1 MNQRRE
7 HASKEETFSKWAKW
21 LRLSALTTSQPRT
34 FFSIFFLLHHQTIQT
49 GPEIFYIA
57 MKQSRYEMTKDS
69 SHFNLN
75 LAFALKFVSY
85 PKCSCVVQAGDHPDN
100 SSTSTVWSPA
110 PGWVWCSPDCT
121 SFVEMDSRWFGW
133 RSCSK
138 MSATFSGTRLGTS
151 QSSTSSLRS
160 PSTRCSESSPP
171 LQSEWREWYHAILI

>member
-1 MNQRRE
+1 MTPTLCPHNVTTTDLLFHLLSTTPSDDSDRTGDFLYCN
-7 HASKEETFSKWAKW
+7 ETKQVWNDE
-21 LRLSALTTSQPRT
+21 R
-34 FFSIFFLLHHQTIQT
+34 FFTLQ
-49 GPEIFYIA
+49 
-57 MKQSRYEMTKDS
+57 YE
-69 SHFNLN
+69 
-75 LAFALKFVSY
+75 LAFALKFVCY

-138 MSATFSGTRLGTS
+138 MSATFSRTRLGTS

-160 PSTRCSESSPP
+160 PSTRCSESSLP

>member
-21 LRLSALTTSQPRT
+21 LTLCPHNVTTTDLLFHLLSTTPSDDSDRT
-34 FFSIFFLLHHQTIQT
+34 GDFLYCNETKQVWNDERFFTLQF
-49 GPEIFYIA
+49 E
-57 MKQSRYEMTKDS
+57 
-69 SHFNLN
+69 
-75 LAFALKFVSY
+75 LAFALKFVCY